1 MMTRRQL
8 LALAAAACGSTAC
21 GYSLAG
27 RGSFL
32 PSYIRVI
39 AIPVFLNRTPYSTV
53 EQLFTEKVRVEFQS
67 RGNYTVKVTEE
78 GADGIVRGEI
88 TGISAAPVGFTDTQL
103 ATRYRFTVNV
113 SVKFD
118 DVQQKKTLWENP
130 AVAFSDEYEL
140 ANRTSLTLGAA
151 EFIGQ
156 ERVAIDRLSSDFAR
170 TVVQAILEA
179 F

>member
-1 MMTRRQL
+1 MMTRREL
-8 LALAAAACGSTAC
+8 LTLAAAAGASTAC

-39 AIPVFLNRTPYSTV
+39 SIPVFLNRTPYATV

-78 GADGIVRGEI
+78 DADGIVRGEI
-88 TGISAAPVGFTDTQL
+88 TGIGASPVGFTDTQL

-113 SVKFD
+113 AVRFED
-118 DVQQKKTLWENP
+118 AREKKTLWENP
-130 AVAFSDEYEL
+130 ALTFSDEYEL
-140 ANRTSLTLGAA
+140 ANRSSVTLGAA